1 MIKQKKRI
9 KKCTGYGYH
18 YKRQREKGE
27 CSITHNHASTHQQEL
42 NVYGHS
48 WIPMEYLNALFFQY
62 NENFESEAKDA
73 WLKTQLVIQR
83 MAQSNDNVRVYI
95 YNRDQAQYEKENIC
109 VDVNT
114 TYRVNAYSN
123 SYTMNWVTGANPF
136 VQARIATQRAT
147 AEALLQA
154 VLTVELQDPA
164 QYRNVA
170 FVCDGSI
177 HCSLACGC
185 LLVSL
190 AYPKAAIILSG
201 SSCIITDALDAHP
214 YYFLS

>member
-1 MIKQKKRI
+1 
-9 KKCTGYGYH
+9 
-18 YKRQREKGE
+18 
-27 CSITHNHASTHQQEL
+27 
-42 NVYGHS
+42 
-48 WIPMEYLNALFFQY
+48 MEYLNALFFQY

-95 YNRDQAQYEKENIC
+95 YNRDQAQYEKGKIC

-170 FVCDGSI
+170 FVCDGGTHRSF
-177 HCSLACGC
+177 ACGC

-190 AYPKAAIILSG
+190 AYPQAAIILSG
-201 SSCIITDALDAHP
+201 STCIITDALGAHP
-214 YYFLS
+214 HYFLS